1 MLQVEID
8 GKSVEVEQ
16 GTNIIEAA
24 HKTGTYIPHFCYHKK
39 LSIAAS
45 CRMCLVEV
53 EKAPKP
59 QPACATPV
67 TDGMKVKTNSELAQK
82 AQKGV
87 LEFLLIN
94 HPLDCP
100 VCDWGGECQLQDLVM
115 GYGQTEGRFSEEKHT
130 VPAKNMGPLISAE
143 EMSRCIH
150 CTRCVRFTEEV
161 AGFQEIAMA
170 NRNENSEIMPFVG
183 KTVTSEISGN
193 VIDLCPVGAL
203 TSKPF
208 RYNARSWELS
218 RRKSISGHD
227 ALGSNIIVQTKD
239 RTVRRVLPLENE
251 AINECWL
258 SDKDRFAYEGLN
270 HADRLTKPMI
280 KQDNQWIEVDWETAF
295 NYVAKGL
302 NGVANDHGKNAIGMW
317 VNPNSTVEELFL
329 AKKIAADFG
338 IASIDSRLRQQDYR
352 LDENRHHA
360 FWLGQKIEELG
371 SCDAMLFIGADLRTE
386 QPLLTARI
394 RRAAQNGAKVSTLN
408 SRKEVLRMP
417 THIQAALHPTQWVET
432 LRSMLNDTDENSIS
446 GSLKNAEKAAV
457 ILGAAAQQHPQ
468 FAEIYA
474 AAQNLAQECGAKFG
488 ILPQAAGS
496 VAADVLAIRP
506 AKGGNSLQEML
517 QSPKKAVVLVNVD
530 PLADTVNG
538 NQAMTALQSAETVI
552 ALTAYQTPSLLEAAD
567 VLLPIVPFTETS
579 GSFVNMEG
587 RLQSFYG
594 VVQPLGEARPMW
606 KVLRVLGNRLH
617 LAGFDY
623 NATPEVLKA
632 ATPASGFERHL
643 DNLVSFNAD
652 NVSGSLKDANINQ
665 LWRVG
670 GVGLYDTDNIV
681 RHAQSLQHTTWADT
695 PKAVINSRTAERLGL
710 ATGNTIAATQA
721 NGAADAVVLTVAI
734 DDTMA
739 DGVVYLPTHFSNY
752 ALGAM
757 MNTIELKW
765 GE

>member
-39 LSIAAS
+39 LSIAAN

-67 TDGMKVKTNSELAQK
+67 TDGMKVKTNSELAKK

-100 VCDWGGECQLQDLVM
+100 ICDWGGECQLQDLVM
-115 GYGQTEGRFSEEKHT
+115 GYGQGNSRYTEEKHT
-130 VPAKNMGPLISAE
+130 VPAKDMGPLISAA

-150 CTRCVRFTEEV
+150 CTRCVRFTEEI

-170 NRNENSEIMPFVG
+170 NRNEHSEIMPFIG

-208 RYNARSWELS
+208 RYNARTWEMS
-218 RRKSISGHD
+218 RRKSISAHD
-227 ALGSNIIVQTKD
+227 ALGSNLIVQTKN
-239 RTVRRVLPLENE
+239 RQVLRVIPMENE
-251 AINECWL
+251 SINECWL
-258 SDKDRFAYEGLN
+258 SDRDRFAYEGLN
-270 HADRLTKPMI
+270 HEDRLTKPMI

-302 NGVANDHGKNAIGMW
+302 NGVTNDHGKDAIGMW
-317 VNPNSTVEELFL
+317 VNPNATVEELFL
-329 AKKIAADFG
+329 AKKLAADFG
-338 IASIDSRLRQQDYR
+338 INSIDSRLRQQDYR
-352 LDENRHHA
+352 LDENRHHDA
-360 FWLGQKIEELG
+360 FWLGQSIEELG
-371 SCDAMLFIGADLRTE
+371 QCDAMLFIGADLRTE

-408 SRKEVLRMP
+408 ARREDLRMP
-417 THIQAALHPTQWVET
+417 THIQVALHPTQWADA
-432 LRSMLNDTDENSIS
+432 LRQMVQDTDENSIS
-446 GSLKNAEKAAV
+446 GSLKGAEKSAVIIGAAV
-457 ILGAAAQQHPQ
+457 QQHPQ

-474 AAQNLAQECGAKFG
+474 AAQRLAQECGAKFG
-488 ILPQAAGS
+488 ILPQTANS
-496 VAADVLAIRP
+496 VAADALEIRP
-506 AKGGNSLQEML
+506 TKNGNNLQEMWAN
-517 QSPKKAVVLVNVD
+517 PKKAVVLVNVD
-530 PLADTVNG
+530 PLADTFNG
-538 NQAMTALQSAETVI
+538 HTAMTALQSAETVI
-552 ALTAYQTPSLLEAAD
+552 ALTAYQTSSLLEVAD
-567 VLLPIVPFTETS
+567 VLLPITPFTETS
-579 GSFVNMEG
+579 GSLVNMEG

-617 LAGFDY
+617 LFGFDY
-623 NATPEVLKA
+623 NSSQEVLQA
-632 ATPASGFERHL
+632 ATPVGGFERHL
-643 DNLVSFNAD
+643 DNLVSFNA
-652 NVSGSLKDANINQ
+652 NEVSGSLKDNNINQ
-665 LWRVG
+665 LWRIG

-681 RHAQSLQHTTWADT
+681 RHAKSLQHTVWAAE
-695 PKAVINSRTAERLGL
+695 PKAVINSRTAERLGV
-710 ATGNTIAATQA
+710 AAGNTIAGTQA
-721 NGAADAVVLTVAI
+721 GGESHVLYVEI
-734 DDTMA
+734 DDNLA
-739 DGVVYLPTHFSNY
+739 DGVVYLPTHLSNY
-752 ALGAM
+752 RLGAM

>member
-100 VCDWGGECQLQDLVM
+100 ICDWGGECQLQDLVM
-115 GYGQTEGRFSEEKHT
+115 GYGQGAGRFSEEKHT

-170 NRNENSEIMPFVG
+170 NRNENAEIMPFIG

-218 RRKSISGHD
+218 RRKSISAHD
-227 ALGSNIIVQTKD
+227 ALGSNLIVQTKD
-239 RTVRRVLPLENE
+239 RTVRRVIPLENE
-251 AINECWL
+251 SINECWL

-270 HADRLTKPMI
+270 HENRLQKPMI

-295 NYVAKGL
+295 NYVVKGL

-317 VNPNSTVEELFL
+317 VNPASTVEELFL

-352 LDENRHHA
+352 LDENRHHDA

-394 RRAAQNGAKVSTLN
+394 RRAAQNGAKVSTL
-408 SRKEVLRMP
+408 SARREELRMP
-417 THIQAALHPTQWVET
+417 TFVQAALHPTQWVEA
-432 LRSMLNDTDENSIS
+432 LRSMLKDTDDNS
-446 GSLKNAEKAAV
+446 
-457 ILGAAAQQHPQ
+457 
-468 FAEIYA
+468 
-474 AAQNLAQECGAKFG
+474 
-488 ILPQAAGS
+488 
-496 VAADVLAIRP
+496 
-506 AKGGNSLQEML
+506 
-517 QSPKKAVVLVNVD
+517 
-530 PLADTVNG
+530 
-538 NQAMTALQSAETVI
+538 
-552 ALTAYQTPSLLEAAD
+552 
-567 VLLPIVPFTETS
+567 
-579 GSFVNMEG
+579 
-587 RLQSFYG
+587 
-594 VVQPLGEARPMW
+594 
-606 KVLRVLGNRLH
+606 
-617 LAGFDY
+617 
-623 NATPEVLKA
+623 
-632 ATPASGFERHL
+632 
-643 DNLVSFNAD
+643 
-652 NVSGSLKDANINQ
+652 
-665 LWRVG
+665 
-670 GVGLYDTDNIV
+670 
-681 RHAQSLQHTTWADT
+681 
-695 PKAVINSRTAERLGL
+695 
-710 ATGNTIAATQA
+710 
-721 NGAADAVVLTVAI
+721 
-734 DDTMA
+734 
-739 DGVVYLPTHFSNY
+739 
-752 ALGAM
+752 
-757 MNTIELKW
+757 
-765 GE
+765 